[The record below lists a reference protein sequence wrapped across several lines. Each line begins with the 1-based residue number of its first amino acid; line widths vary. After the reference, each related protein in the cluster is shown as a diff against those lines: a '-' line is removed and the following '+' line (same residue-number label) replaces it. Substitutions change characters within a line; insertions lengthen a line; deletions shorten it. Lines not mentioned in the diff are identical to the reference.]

1 MPFPVT
7 LERQDIVLTL
17 ERANNQRGRGVVLAP
32 LFFLGGFVSR
42 ACPLLPTSTQ
52 SGAERAMPANL

>member
-17 ERANNQRGRGVVLAP
+17 ERGNNQRGRGVVLAP
-32 LFFLGGFVSR
+32 LFFVGWGLYRGHG
-42 ACPLLPTSTQ
+42 PLLPTSTQ
-52 SGAERAMPANL
+52 S

>member
-17 ERANNQRGRGVVLAP
+17 ERGNNQRGRGVVLAP
-32 LFFLGGFVSR
+32 LFFVGWVLQQFPF
-42 ACPLLPTSTQ
+42 CPQASPP
-52 SGAERAMPANL
+52 EWH